1 MNQPLNA
8 ACAVALTALALLVL
22 PPLAQAEDGP
32 IFASRT
38 HCVERAEALPDFA
51 LAEARLWERQGG
63 GADARLCQALAQMLR
78 GDWET
83 AAPLLEASAIELTR
97 EPLVARANLWSRAAT
112 AWSNIHKNDKAEAA
126 IGQALALTPKDP
138 QLLLDRAILR
148 AGAERYWDAVADLNK
163 VIEHAPKL
171 TEAWL
176 LRAQA
181 YHVLAQDSKSMSD
194 VVQALQLS
202 PQNSEALLLRGNL
215 YAAKSDMVHAKQDW
229 ESVRRVAAGSP
240 AAGVALENLN
250 ALDRAQTEQKRETKK
265 KEIPPR

>member
-8 ACAVALTALALLVL
+8 ACAATLAAFALLVL
-22 PPLAQAEDGP
+22 PPLAQAQDGP
-32 IFASRT
+32 VFTSRAA
-38 HCVERAEALPDFA
+38 CIERAEALPDFA

-78 GDWET
+78 GDWEA
-83 AAPLLEASAIELTR
+83 AAPMLEASASELAR
-97 EPLVARANLWSRAAT
+97 ESLVVRANLWSRAAT
-112 AWSNIHKNDKAEAA
+112 AWSNIHKFDKAEAA
-126 IGQALALTPKDP
+126 LGQALALTPKDP

-148 AGAERYWDAVADLNK
+148 AGAERYWDVVADLDK
-163 VIEHAPKL
+163 VIEHSPKL
-171 TEAWL
+171 AEAWL

-181 YHVLAQDSKSMSD
+181 YHVLAQDSKAMSD

-240 AAGVALENLN
+240 AARVALENLN

-265 KEIPPR
+265 KETPPR